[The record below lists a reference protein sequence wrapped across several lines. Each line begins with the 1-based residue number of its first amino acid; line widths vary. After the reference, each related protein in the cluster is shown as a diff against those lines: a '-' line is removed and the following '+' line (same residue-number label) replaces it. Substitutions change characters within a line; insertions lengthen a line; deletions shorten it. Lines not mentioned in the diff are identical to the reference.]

1 MSELAAAIEDTKGG
15 VEGYSRAMHDA
26 LQNHFGFPI
35 VLTGLIYLPQE
46 DAVRVR
52 IRPESDDAIVASQL
66 GRGDADV
73 DLRGIQGDITFEFE

>member
-1 MSELAAAIEDTKGG
+1 MSEFAAAIEDTKGG
-15 VEGYSRAMHDA
+15 IEGHSRAMHDA
-26 LQNHFGFPI
+26 LQSRFGFLI
-35 VLTGLIYLPQE
+35 VLTGLTYLPQE

-52 IRPESDDAIVASQL
+52 ARPEPDDAIVESQL